1 MRAQTATR
9 HPTASTAESPT
20 RLEVSLTIPLGH
32 QAPVSLPPRKIE
44 LSLRSPRDAQS
55 AQAVARLRDGL
66 RDRHTQLRCGRHV
79 ETIADTIR
87 WLLEGLYTATS
98 PAGTPKAGH
107 RS

>member
-1 MRAQTATR
+1 MRVQTATR
-9 HPTASTAESPT
+9 QPTASATESPT
-20 RLEVSLTIPLGH
+20 RLEVSLTIPLGDL
-32 QAPVSLPPRKIE
+32 APVSLPPRKIE

-66 RDRHTQLRCGRHV
+66 RDRHTQLTCGRHV

-87 WLLEGLYTATS
+87 WLLEGVYTAS
-98 PAGTPKAGH
+98 CAAGSQKAGH